1 MSVGWNLSRFTQAA
15 ALVLLAGGCGS
26 PDRVG
31 DTGRS
36 PVIEHLQS
44 RLTSNGAV
52 MVVAHRGC
60 WRHAPE
66 NSVRAIEECIRLGVD
81 MVEIDIRR
89 TADGQLVAMH
99 DETVDRTTNG
109 SGPVSEFTLN
119 ELRRL
124 QLRAGPGGS
133 SAPVTDQRIP
143 TLEQVLAVAAEGI
156 LVNLDIKSA
165 LRNPSFELARKM
177 GLEDRILIKMT
188 LTSPQDAALS
198 DAAFLGNTFFM
209 PIIREDNGAPARQI
223 SMLEPLDPV
232 AFEVIYRTEPQLSQA
247 CEAAARQQARC
258 WVNTMWDSLS
268 PGHSDAVSVLAPD
281 DHWGCLIGLGVN
293 MIQTD
298 RPEDLIR
305 YLESKGFR

>member
-1 MSVGWNLSRFTQAA
+1 L
-15 ALVLLAGGCGS
+15 
-26 PDRVG
+26 
-31 DTGRS
+31 
-36 PVIEHLQS
+36 PVIEDLQS

-60 WRHAPE
+60 WRLAPE
-66 NSVRAIEECIRLGVD
+66 NSVRAIEECIRIGVD

-109 SGPVSEFTLN
+109 SGAVSEFTLN

-124 QLRAGPGGS
+124 RLRAGPGGS
-133 SAPVTDQRIP
+133 DAPLADQPIP
-143 TLEQVLAVAAEGI
+143 TLEEVLAVARQGI
-156 LVNLDIKSA
+156 LVNLDVKSA
-165 LRNPSFELARKM
+165 LRDASFELARKM

-198 DAAFLGNTFFM
+198 DAAFLGKTFFM
-209 PIIREDNGAPARQI
+209 PIIREDNGALAQQI
-223 SMLEPLDPV
+223 SSLEPLDPV
-232 AFEVIYRTEPQLSQA
+232 AFEVIYRTEPQLAQA

-268 PGHSDAVSVLAPD
+268 PGHSDDLSVLAPD
-281 DHWGCLIGLGVN
+281 EHWGYLIGLGVN